1 MTAVMEKAVQEKIS
15 RKLLT
20 GNEAV
25 AEAARLARPKVIP
38 VYPITPQ
45 TAIVEAMAEMV
56 ANKRLDAEYVPVES
70 EHSAMSAAIRA
81 SLGGVRTFTATSSQG
96 LLYMGEMIYWAGLT
110 RIPIVMA
117 VVNRSLNP
125 WNIWV
130 DHQDSM
136 AFRDAG
142 WLQFYGKN
150 NQEILD
156 LTLIAYRV
164 AEDHKVWMPAMV
176 CLDGFILS
184 HTSALV
190 SIPTDDETLSFV
202 HEFDPLIYLDPEK
215 PFAHGALTNSEDITK
230 QRFSLMQGFTNAK
243 IIYQEVTNEYER
255 LTGRKY
261 AEMVEITGDPDANI
275 GIMALG
281 TLGEEAE
288 ETIEYL
294 SKRGVKAKV
303 IRPRVFR
310 PYPNEEIIK
319 AVSNIDRLVVL
330 DRAVSFGNGGQLAI
344 ETKSALYDA
353 GINIPVQAEIV
364 GLGGTD
370 VDYKTIAKLLEK
382 RNT

>member
-1 MTAVMEKAVQEKIS
+1 MAILEEQKKEQEK
-15 RKLLT
+15 RLMT

-25 AEAARLARPKVIP
+25 AEAVRLTKPTVVPA
-38 VYPITPQ
+38 YPITPQ
-45 TAIVEAMAEMV
+45 TAIVETISKMA
-56 ANKRLDAEYVPVES
+56 AEGTLKAEFVPVES
-70 EHSAMSAAIRA
+70 EHSAMSAAIGA
-81 SLGGVRTFTATSSQG
+81 SLGGARVFTATSSHG
-96 LLYMGEMIYWAGLT
+96 LLYMGEVVFWAGLT
-110 RIPIVMA
+110 RVPIVMA

-164 AEDHKVWMPAMV
+164 SENHKVWMPSMV

-190 SIPTDDETLSFV
+190 SVPTEEQINQFIK
-202 HEFDPLIYLDPEK
+202 EFDPLIVLDPKK
-215 PFAHGALTNSEDITK
+215 PFAHGALTHSVEMVDL
-230 QRFSLMQGFTNAK
+230 RESLMQGFKNAK
-243 IIYQEVTNEYER
+243 IIYKQVAKEYFN
-255 LTGRKY
+255 LVGRNY
-261 AEMVEITGDPDANI
+261 EELLDIYGNPDAKI

-288 ETIEYL
+288 EAVDFLKKKQIN
-294 SKRGVKAKV
+294 AKI

-310 PYPNEEIIK
+310 PFPEEEIID
-319 AVSNIDRLVVL
+319 AVSNLEKLLIVDRS
-330 DRAVSFGNGGQLAI
+330 VSFGHGGQLAI
-344 ETKSALYDA
+344 ETRAALNRNRITLDVHERIA
-353 GINIPVQAEIV
+353 
-364 GLGGTD
+364 GLGGAD
-370 VDYKTIAKLLEK
+370 VTYKDIAKFVEEII
-382 RNT
+382 

>member
-70 EHSAMSAAIRA
+70 EHSAMSAAIGA
-81 SLGGVRTFTATSSQG
+81 SLGGVRTFTSTSSQG

-190 SIPTDDETLSFV
+190 KIQTDDET
-202 HEFDPLIYLDPEK
+202 
-215 PFAHGALTNSEDITK
+215 
-230 QRFSLMQGFTNAK
+230 
-243 IIYQEVTNEYER
+243 
-255 LTGRKY
+255 
-261 AEMVEITGDPDANI
+261 
-275 GIMALG
+275 
-281 TLGEEAE
+281 
-288 ETIEYL
+288 
-294 SKRGVKAKV
+294 
-303 IRPRVFR
+303 
-310 PYPNEEIIK
+310 
-319 AVSNIDRLVVL
+319 
-330 DRAVSFGNGGQLAI
+330 
-344 ETKSALYDA
+344 
-353 GINIPVQAEIV
+353 
-364 GLGGTD
+364 
-370 VDYKTIAKLLEK
+370 
-382 RNT
+382 